1 MAPVSQNQPLGR
13 VVVRLDDQLVR
24 KKTWLHPEIRP
35 RGRQFLA
42 THCRRSAFVS
52 GVIGATMSTVYL
64 NGAFLPIEQAC
75 VPVTDRGFLFGDG
88 VYEVIPAYGG
98 KPLQLPHHLQRLQN
112 SLDGIRLA
120 NPLSHAQWTEIFNQL
135 LQSNRDRAGP
145 DNDQSIYLQV
155 TRGPA
160 PKRDHSFP
168 AQVTPTVYVA
178 ANPLPAADPDIAA
191 RGIAAVTLDDIRWQ
205 WCDIKAITLLANV
218 LMRQRA
224 AEQDAAEALLIR
236 NGLLI
241 EGSSSNVFVVK
252 DGVMRT
258 PPKSPLM
265 LPGITRDLV
274 LELAQAHGLDCRE
287 MRYTASGTA

>member
-1 MAPVSQNQPLGR
+1 
-13 VVVRLDDQLVR
+13 
-24 KKTWLHPEIRP
+24 
-35 RGRQFLA
+35 
-42 THCRRSAFVS
+42 
-52 GVIGATMSTVYL
+52 MSTVYL

-98 KPLQLPHHLQRLQN
+98 RPLRLPHHLQRLQN

-120 NPLSHAQWTEIFNQL
+120 NPLSDAQWAEIFNQL

-287 MRYTASGTA
+287 CDIPQAALRDADEIWISSSTREIVPVTRLDAATGRRRALPGPLWQLMTEHYRHYKTAVRNGSAA

>member
-1 MAPVSQNQPLGR
+1 
-13 VVVRLDDQLVR
+13 
-24 KKTWLHPEIRP
+24 
-35 RGRQFLA
+35 
-42 THCRRSAFVS
+42 
-52 GVIGATMSTVYL
+52 MSTVYL

-98 KPLQLPHHLQRLQN
+98 APLRLPHHLQRLQN

-120 NPLSHAQWTEIFNQL
+120 NPLNDAQWTEIFNQL

-287 MRYTASGTA
+287 CDIPQAALRDADEIWISSSTREIVPVTRLDAQPVGAGVPGPLWQLMTEHYRHYKTAVRNGSAA